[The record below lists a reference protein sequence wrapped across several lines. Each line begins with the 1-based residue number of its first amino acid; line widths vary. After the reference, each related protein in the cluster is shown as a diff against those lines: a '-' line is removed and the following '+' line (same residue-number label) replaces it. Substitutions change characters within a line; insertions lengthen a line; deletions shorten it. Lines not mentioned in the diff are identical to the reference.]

1 MIHYQD
7 KDFSQIYEAI
17 LHDLAYSP
25 EYITKPR
32 DMVIKENCDVSIVLE
47 DPTSCLYTNPL
58 RSSQFK
64 YIAAEFLWYFMGR
77 NDVAWISKYAK
88 FWEHIQ
94 NPNGTVHSSYGNLLF
109 TNKNEHGYS
118 QYEWAHQSLVKDKDT
133 RQAVLHFNLPMHQ
146 SFENKDFVCTMY
158 GIFQIRENKL
168 NFTVHMRSNDVIL
181 GLPTDIA
188 FFAVLQMQMLNHLKI
203 TYPDLELGT
212 YTHIANSLHVYER
225 HFELVE
231 NMLAHPFKPET
242 MPKVRQN
249 LITLDGRPTA
259 DFELL
264 FKSEAL
270 SKIEFKMCYVGEDNL
285 YKWIK
290 NNLV

>member
-1 MIHYQD
+1 MIQYQD
-7 KDFSQIYEAI
+7 RDFSKIYEAI

-32 DMVIKENCDVSIVLE
+32 DMVIKENCDVAIVLE
-47 DPTSCLYTNPL
+47 DPTSCLYTNQV

-94 NPNGTVHSSYGNLLF
+94 NPDGTVNSSYGNLLF
-109 TNKNEHGYS
+109 TLKNEHGFS
-118 QYEWAHQSLVKDKDT
+118 QYEWAHRSLVKDKDT
-133 RQAVLHFNLPMHQ
+133 RQAVLHFNLPKHQ

-203 TYPDLELGT
+203 TYPELELGT

-231 NMLAHPFKPET
+231 NMLKLPFKADYIPR
-242 MPKVRQN
+242 VRVN
-249 LITLDGRPTA
+249 LIQDYGQPTQE
-259 DFELL
+259 F
-264 FKSEAL
+264 EAL
-270 SKIEFKMCYVGEDNL
+270 FNELSVTSDDNL
-285 YKWIK
+285 YNWIK
-290 NNLV
+290 NNLNRLS

>member
-1 MIHYQD
+1 
-7 KDFSQIYEAI
+7 
-17 LHDLAYSP
+17 
-25 EYITKPR
+25 
-32 DMVIKENCDVSIVLE
+32 
-47 DPTSCLYTNPL
+47 
-58 RSSQFK
+58 
-64 YIAAEFLWYFMGR
+64 MGR

-94 NPNGTVHSSYGNLLF
+94 NPDGTVNSSYGNLLF
-109 TNKNEHGYS
+109 TLKNEHGFS

-133 RQAVLHFNLPMHQ
+133 RQAVLHFNLPKHQ

-168 NFTVHMRSNDVIL
+168 NFTIHMRSNDVIL

-203 TYPDLELGT
+203 TYPELELGT

-231 NMLAHPFKPET
+231 NMLGQSFKSEA

-249 LITLDGRPTA
+249 LITLEGQPTQE
-259 DFELL
+259 FETL
-264 FKSEAL
+264 FNEL
-270 SKIEFKMCYVGEDNL
+270 SVTSDDNL
-285 YKWIK
+285 YNWIK

>member
-7 KDFSQIYEAI
+7 RDFSQIYEAI

-94 NPNGTVHSSYGNLLF
+94 NPDGTVNSSYGNLLF
-109 TNKNEHGYS
+109 TLKNEHGFS

-133 RQAVLHFNLPMHQ
+133 RQAVLHFNLPKHQ

-168 NFTVHMRSNDVIL
+168 NFTIHMRSNDVIL

-203 TYPDLELGT
+203 TYPELELGT

-231 NMLAHPFKPET
+231 NMLGQSFKSEA

-249 LITLDGRPTA
+249 LITLESQPTQE
-259 DFELL
+259 FETL
-264 FKSEAL
+264 FNEL
-270 SKIEFKMCYVGEDNL
+270 SVTSDDNL
-285 YKWIK
+285 YNWIK

>member
-7 KDFSQIYEAI
+7 RDFSQIYEAI

-47 DPTSCLYTNPL
+47 DPTSCLYANPL

-94 NPNGTVHSSYGNLLF
+94 NPDGTVNSSYGNLLF
-109 TNKNEHGYS
+109 TLKNEHGFS

-133 RQAVLHFNLPMHQ
+133 RQAVLHFNLPKHQ

-168 NFTVHMRSNDVIL
+168 NFTIHMRSNDVIL

-203 TYPDLELGT
+203 TYPELELGT

-231 NMLAHPFKPET
+231 NMLGQSFKSEA

-249 LITLDGRPTA
+249 LITLEGQPTQE
-259 DFELL
+259 FETL
-264 FKSEAL
+264 FNEL
-270 SKIEFKMCYVGEDNL
+270 SVTSDDNL
-285 YKWIK
+285 YNWIK

>member
-1 MIHYQD
+1 MIQYQD
-7 KDFSQIYEAI
+7 RDFSQIYEAI

-25 EYITKPR
+25 EYVTKPR
-32 DMVIKENCDVSIVLE
+32 DMVIKENCDVAIVLE
-47 DPTSCLYTNPL
+47 DPTSCLYTNQV

-94 NPNGTVHSSYGNLLF
+94 NPDGTVNSSYGNLLF
-109 TNKNEHGYS
+109 TLKNEHGFS

-133 RQAVLHFNLPMHQ
+133 RQAVLHFNLPKHQ

-168 NFTVHMRSNDVIL
+168 NFTIHMRSNDVIL

-203 TYPDLELGT
+203 TYPELELGT

-231 NMLAHPFKPET
+231 NMLKLPFKADYIPR
-242 MPKVRQN
+242 VRVN
-249 LITLDGRPTA
+249 LIQDYGLPTQEFETL
-259 DFELL
+259 FNEL
-264 FKSEAL
+264 SVT
-270 SKIEFKMCYVGEDNL
+270 SDDNL
-285 YKWIK
+285 YNWIK
-290 NNLV
+290 NNLNRLS